1 MYRHELTVLPSEAGC
16 TGEMKLRALL
26 NRMQDIAGLAV
37 EKLEGAPG
45 ELLRRGYG
53 WVLLK
58 YELEIAGRLPLLG
71 ETVAVETRHTT
82 GDGFHTLRVFR
93 VFAAAN
99 ETETLVLAKTSWVL
113 FDLAVG
119 RPVRAARHIPEI
131 FSGTADDPPIDPD
144 FAAIP
149 KFSAPLLREV
159 PVLGERAFPVRF
171 HDLDSNGH
179 VNNAVYFEW
188 AFEGSPLNPL
198 AWSLREMRAE
208 FRVSAKLGDTVRVRV
223 KELRQEPETQ
233 EQKARAFVHDM
244 TAEDGR
250 TEEGGEEGECPG
262 KGECPGEGERPLARF
277 FSVWTPQREE

>member
-26 NRMQDIAGLAV
+26 NRMQDIAGFAV

-58 YELEIAGRLPLLG
+58 YELEIAGLPLID
-71 ETVAVETRHTT
+71 ETAVVETRHTT

-119 RPVRAARHIPEI
+119 RPVRAARHIPEV
-131 FSGTADDPPIDPD
+131 FSDVAGDPPIDPD

-149 KFSAPLLREV
+149 KFSGSALKNV
-159 PVLGERAFPVRF
+159 PVLSERAFPVRF

-188 AFEGSPLNPL
+188 AFEGTPLNPL

-208 FRVSAKLGDTVRVRV
+208 FRVSAKLGDTVLARV
-223 KELRQEPETQ
+223 KEISPPPLQGPG
-233 EQKARAFVHDM
+233 RAFVYDM
-244 TAEDGR
+244 I
-250 TEEGGEEGECPG
+250 GGGSDERP
-262 KGECPGEGERPLARF
+262 ERPLARF
-277 FSVWTPQREE
+277 FSVWTPLSGRGPR

>member
-1 MYRHELTVLPSEAGC
+1 MYRHGLTVLPSEAGC
-16 TGEMKLRALL
+16 TGEIKLRALL

-37 EKLEGAPG
+37 EELEGTPG

-58 YELEIAGRLPLLG
+58 YELEVAGRLPLID

-93 VFAAAN
+93 VFSAAN
-99 ETETLVLAKTSWVL
+99 ETETLILAKTSWVL
-113 FDLAVG
+113 FDLAAE

-131 FSGTADDPPIDPD
+131 FSDTAGAPPIDPD

-149 KFSAPLLREV
+149 RFSGSALESV
-159 PVLGERAFPVRF
+159 PVLSERAFPVRF

-188 AFEGSPLNPL
+188 AFEGTPLNPL
-198 AWSLREMRAE
+198 AWSLREMCAE
-208 FRVSAKLGDTVRVRV
+208 FRVSAKLGDTVLVRV
-223 KELRQEPETQ
+223 KEPREEGRET
-233 EQKARAFVHDM
+233 RAFVYDM
-244 TAEDGR
+244 TAAGARDES
-250 TEEGGEEGECPG
+250 
-262 KGECPGEGERPLARF
+262 ERPGRSLARF
-277 FSVWTPQREE
+277 SSVWAPLREGDAPDARGRLPRPHRGRVP